1 MENFISTGMG
11 LIQPGNAVTQC
22 SASIKTRG
30 RLERLDASNISTVSV
45 VSAVIADEGQLHN
58 VSEVGLLVVVKWR
71 GSVLFNLISIKSQA
85 GVSAVDGLNGL
96 TAFLLQSDALRL
108 PWLIS
113 IQADCTVKIQIDAD
127 LTLVFQPIPAC
138 ITAIEG

>member
-1 MENFISTGMG
+1 MG
-11 LIQPGNAVTQC
+11 LIQPGNAMTLC
-22 SASIKTRG
+22 SASIKTRS
-30 RLERLDASNISTVSV
+30 RLERLEASNISAVSV

-58 VSEVGLLVVVKWR
+58 VSEVGLLVVVEWH
-71 GSVLFNLISIKSQA
+71 GSVLFNLISIESRA
-85 GVSAVDGLNGL
+85 GVSAVGGLNGL

-113 IQADCTVKIQIDAD
+113 IQADCTVKIRIDTD

-138 ITAIEG
+138 IAAIEG